1 MIYLIKFVLTI
12 IFMGLTDALYAIWA
26 RRVTDGKAI
35 QSGVVAAG
43 LIMFNSLAAVLYVND
58 PSLIP
63 AAMIGAFVG
72 TWLAVRKDRLK

>member
-1 MIYLIKFVLTI
+1 MYLTKFILTLVL
-12 IFMGLTDALYAIWA
+12 MALTDALYSIWA
-26 RRVTDGKAI
+26 RRVTGGEAF
-35 QSGVVAAG
+35 QSGLIAAG

-72 TWLAVRKDRLK
+72 TWLAVRKDKR